1 MTDSAHNPTAISRR
15 EFVQKSALAV
25 GVLAAPM
32 IVPSRLFGATAPSN
46 RIRVGH
52 IGCGRIGQTHDFPGI
67 ANSDLAEVLAV
78 CDLDTRRA
86 ESGKKRVGALY
97 ANKDW
102 ARPDVA
108 VYADYHELLERKDI
122 DAVSISLPDHQ
133 HAQVALTALM
143 AGKD

>member
-32 IVPSRLFGATAPSN
+32 FIPSHLFGATAPSN

-67 ANSDLAEVLAV
+67 AGSDLAEVLAV
-78 CDLDTRRA
+78 CDLDTRRG
-86 ESGKKRVGALY
+86 ESGKRNVAQLY

-102 ARPDVA
+102 ARPDVS
-108 VYADYHELLERKDI
+108 VYQYYHELIAR
-122 DAVSISLPDHQ
+122 
-133 HAQVALTALM
+133 
-143 AGKD
+143 